1 MIVVAAVVPLGTVVA
16 VMDLSFALMA
26 LPTMTSLLLL
36 APRVK
41 ALMKDYFRNH

>member
-1 MIVVAAVVPLGTVVA
+1 MMIVVAAVVPLGMVVA

-26 LPTMTSLLLL
+26 LPTMLSLLLL

-41 ALMKDYFRNH
+41 KLMKQAE